1 MKKWLLTTALAI
13 IDIALLVLIVVS
25 AKSTGNGSMEMPATT
40 AEASIAEVT
49 SPTDTKTVTSPAE
62 TTVTQTQDE
71 NTESIPEVTTF
82 PGTSVPETSSTVPW
96 WAVVPE
102 TSPAA
107 TEESETFRD
116 ISAYNTK
123 ELPHIN
129 DFKWVTPE
137 ILNGVCPDE
146 AEILYFEETLGGWKC
161 YIIENETEVERLANM
176 ELTGGTMEEM
186 QLRFDWYYTRSGGKD
201 GEVYED
207 NSPDSVFEGYVNDDG
222 EIEAEGPGRIRVTD
236 IYVIGDHMYAFGT
249 ISWPDGISGSL
260 LLVRP

>member
-1 MKKWLLTTALAI
+1 MREQKTKEYLTAIYLLSSYGPVRGAYVAREMKLSRPTVSVALQTLAQEGYLTVDAGHIVCLTEKGKRMAKEAMHE
-13 IDIALLVLIVVS
+13 AVQRGKSYHELV
-25 AKSTGNGSMEMPATT
+25 G
-40 AEASIAEVT
+40 
-49 SPTDTKTVTSPAE
+49 
-62 TTVTQTQDE
+62 Q
-71 NTESIPEVTTF
+71 
-82 PGTSVPETSSTVPW
+82 
-96 WAVVPE
+96 
-102 TSPAA
+102 A

-116 ISAYNTK
+116 ISSYNTK

-186 QLRFDWYYTRSGGKD
+186 QLRVDWYYIRSGGKD